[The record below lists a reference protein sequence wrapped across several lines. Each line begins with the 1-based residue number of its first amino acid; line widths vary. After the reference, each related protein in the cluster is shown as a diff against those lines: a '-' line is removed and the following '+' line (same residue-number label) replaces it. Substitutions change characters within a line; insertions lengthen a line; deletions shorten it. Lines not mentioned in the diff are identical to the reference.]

1 MSIAKIKWSY
11 LLRNTANIDRKLNSI
26 KMKKVV
32 MLVILSA
39 FFIACNNKSDNVDE
53 NATPGVAEYQLT
65 QLELGEFDTT
75 AEEFV
80 DKEVK
85 IVGIVDHVCKLG
97 GKKLFLVN
105 DNGEVHVESDNR
117 FDDELIGSEVIV
129 TGIVREFRV
138 DEGYCL
144 QKEEDNIKNHT
155 EGVDN
160 QEKYEEK
167 MAHIQEYRDEMV
179 ERGVDHLS
187 FYSLEFVTLEVVPET
202 ESL

>member
-1 MSIAKIKWSY
+1 MTLFTKQAAII
-11 LLRNTANIDRKLNSI
+11 NRKLNSG
-26 KMKKVV
+26 KMKKII
-32 MLVILSA
+32 MLVTISA
-39 FFIACNNKSDNVDE
+39 FFIGCSNKVVNVDE
-53 NATPGVAEYQLT
+53 NANPEAVEYQLT
-65 QLELGEFDTT
+65 QIELGTFATE
-75 AEEFV
+75 AGEFV

-85 IVGIVDHVCKLG
+85 VAGIVDHVCKHG

-105 DNGEVHVESDNR
+105 DDGEVHVESDDR
-117 FDDELIGSEVIV
+117 FDDALIGSEVLV

-167 MAHIQEYRDEMV
+167 MAHIQEYRDEMK
-179 ERGVDHLS
+179 EKGVDHLS
-187 FYSLEFVTLEVVPET
+187 FYSLEFVTLEVIPDT

>member
-1 MSIAKIKWSY
+1 
-11 LLRNTANIDRKLNSI
+11 
-26 KMKKVV
+26 MKKII

-39 FFIACNNKSDNVDE
+39 FFIACSNNSDNVEE
-53 NATPGVAEYQLT
+53 NATPEAVEYQLT
-65 QLELGEFDTT
+65 QLELGEFDST
-75 AEEFV
+75 AREFV

-85 IVGIVDHVCKLG
+85 VLGIVDHVCKHG

-105 DNGEVHVESDNR
+105 DNGEVHVESDDR
-117 FDDELIGSEVIV
+117 FDDELIGSEVMV

-179 ERGVDHLS
+179 EKGVDYLS
-187 FYSLEFVTLEVVPET
+187 FYSLEFVTLEVVPDT